1 MGKEKEP
8 HEDFNA
14 ERDVTLL
21 QKLFDGAN
29 DDNIFL
35 FDEDG
40 NEIELEQIAAINHEG
55 SVYAIL
61 HPTDA
66 PEEEV
71 LVFKIDTED
80 EESMH
85 MIEDEKLVAAIL
97 EKATASEANTE
108 AEAETD
114 GG

>member
-1 MGKEKEP
+1 MGNKEKTE
-8 HEDFNA
+8 EFNA
-14 ERDVTLL
+14 ERDVSLL
-21 QKLFDGAN
+21 QKLFDGSN

-35 FDEDG
+35 FDDDG
-40 NEIELEQIAAINHEG
+40 NEIELEQIAAINHDG

-71 LVFKIDTED
+71 LVFRIDTED

-85 MIEDEKLVAAIL
+85 MIEDEKLVATIL
-97 EKATASEANTE
+97 EKATASD
-108 AEAETD
+108 TD
-114 GG
+114 DDDDE